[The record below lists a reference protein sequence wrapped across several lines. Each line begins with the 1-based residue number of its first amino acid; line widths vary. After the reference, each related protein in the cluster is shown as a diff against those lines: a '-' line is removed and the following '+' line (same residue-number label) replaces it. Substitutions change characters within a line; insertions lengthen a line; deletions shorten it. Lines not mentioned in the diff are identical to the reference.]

1 MISASPALIPLLVPL
16 HGIGGRQDLPL
27 PFGYLLTGS
36 AVAVAVSFLV
46 LGLAWKTPRYRG
58 ADAGIPLPLAIS
70 QAVDPPAFRWAVRG
84 VGLLV
89 FFFMAA
95 ALYFGK
101 DLLTN
106 PIFGF
111 IYVWVWVGLV
121 PISLL
126 FGPVWRTLNPLRSLH
141 LLGCRLIQV
150 NPDRGLLRLPG
161 WIGIW
166 PATLG
171 LFAFVWLELVVPYRV
186 TTPVVLLWAD
196 LYVVAGLLGAIFF
209 GQRWFSAADP
219 FEVYALL
226 VAKLSVWG
234 RRGGRLVARGPLE
247 NLDSLV
253 PRPGVVL
260 FVSVLLGSTAYDGFS
275 NSTAWVS
282 WLQNQ
287 TWPTVA
293 LGTLTLLAFIAVVVI
308 SFSSAVAAAGGLS
321 GTPRAPSAR
330 QVRAHPGTDRPGL
343 RHRPL
348 PNPVPHRGPAHR
360 NLGQR
365 PARTRLEPVRHR

>member
-1 MISASPALIPLLVPL
+1 VISASPALIPLLVRL

-36 AVAVAVSFLV
+36 AVAVALSFLV

-58 ADAGIPLPLAIS
+58 ADAGIPLPSAIS
-70 QAVDPPAFRWAVRG
+70 QAVNCPALRWAVRG
-84 VGLLV
+84 MGLLV

-126 FGPVWRTLNPLRSLH
+126 FGPVWRTLNPLRTLH

-166 PATLG
+166 SATLG
-171 LFAFVWLELVVPYRV
+171 LFAFVWLELVAPYRV

-209 GQRWFSAADP
+209 GQRFGTAELAPNLSFINYP
-219 FEVYALL
+219 ALIAL
-226 VAKLSVWG
+226 AQVGA
-234 RRGGRLVARGPLE
+234 
-247 NLDSLV
+247 
-253 PRPGVVL
+253 VVCGH
-260 FVSVLLGSTAYDGFS
+260 LLGVISAHDRALALFPRRTAVAGQIPLMAVMVGY
-275 NSTAWVS
+275 
-282 WLQNQ
+282 
-287 TWPTVA
+287 TVA
-293 LGTLTLLAFIAVVVI
+293 GLLLL
-308 SFSSAVAAAGGLS
+308 FSV
-321 GTPRAPSAR
+321 
-330 QVRAHPGTDRPGL
+330 
-343 RHRPL
+343 
-348 PNPVPHRGPAHR
+348 
-360 NLGQR
+360 
-365 PARTRLEPVRHR
+365 